1 MLVVQ
6 GLSLPIAWDRVAKAA
21 SWAQSEA
28 PERAS
33 EVLYTQALLWGGR
46 FHCVGHTGGGGFQC
60 VGPHCPHEFPSV
72 LLELYTFSTV
82 GSQRQEEMVVFLHLS
97 S

>member
-6 GLSLPIAWDRVAKAA
+6 GLSLPIAWDRVAEAA

-46 FHCVGHTGGGGFQC
+46 FHCVGHTG
-60 VGPHCPHEFPSV
+60 VADSNV
-72 LLELYTFSTV
+72 LDHIVLMNSHPCCWNFIL
-82 GSQRQEEMVVFLHLS
+82 FLL
-97 S
+97 